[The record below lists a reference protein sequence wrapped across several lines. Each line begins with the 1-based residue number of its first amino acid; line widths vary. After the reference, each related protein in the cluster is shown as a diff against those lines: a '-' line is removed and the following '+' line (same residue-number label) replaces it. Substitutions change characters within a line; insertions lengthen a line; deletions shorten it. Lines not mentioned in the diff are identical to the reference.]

1 MALADQLQRDLTS
14 AMKAR
19 DAETVAT
26 LRMVVAAI
34 KNARVAAGG
43 SGEVDDAEVVELIG
57 REAKKRR
64 EAEEA
69 FRAAG
74 RAELADREAGELR
87 ILRRY
92 LPEALGDD
100 ELRAIVDQAVA
111 DTGATGPGDLG
122 RVMSAVMPRVKGR
135 ADGRAVNA
143 MVRERLGG

>member
-143 MVRERLGG
+143 MVRECLGG